1 MGPGRLDGW
10 LPTDRLEINAF
21 VSDAPTRW
29 RNRPDPYAGERTR
42 MLRIRLAAA
51 LARDDHR
58 HRDPHPPCVGTAI
71 TLSSSEDG
79 SPLGDIAAWSSDHRQ
94 GHEVL
99 PRLLDLLTGAGL
111 ALARCRA
118 VAVGLGPG
126 SFTGLRVGLSIAKG
140 IAFSLDLP
148 IVGVPSLEAWLA
160 AEPQCRVAVARAGA
174 GKAYLLARRNP
185 MRGTG
190 CPDSA
195 PSPRPRAGSR
205 AFGLRLP
212 PPDSAA
218 EAVAMRDTMARVAV
232 FYFRLCTQPDSPHLS
247 LL

>member
-1 MGPGRLDGW
+1 MIIAIETASTDLSVAIAGP
-10 LPTDRLEINAF
+10 
-21 VSDAPTRW
+21 
-29 RNRPDPYAGERTR
+29 
-42 MLRIRLAAA
+42 
-51 LARDDHR
+51 
-58 HRDPHPPCVGTAI
+58 
-71 TLSSSEDG
+71 DG
-79 SPLGDIAAWSSDHRQ
+79 SPLGVAAWSSDHRQ

-174 GKAYLLARRNP
+174 GEAYLLARDA
-185 MRGTG
+185 G
-190 CPDSA
+190 A
-195 PSPRPRAGSR
+195 PIVVERAALAGLEGAAAAR
-205 AFGLRLP
+205 ELAAAFELRDAT

-218 EAVAMRDTMARVAV
+218 EAVAALGGARLALDPAGDDLDRLEPTYLRGPRGIGTIPEGAV
-232 FYFRLCTQPDSPHLS
+232 QWL
-247 LL
+247 